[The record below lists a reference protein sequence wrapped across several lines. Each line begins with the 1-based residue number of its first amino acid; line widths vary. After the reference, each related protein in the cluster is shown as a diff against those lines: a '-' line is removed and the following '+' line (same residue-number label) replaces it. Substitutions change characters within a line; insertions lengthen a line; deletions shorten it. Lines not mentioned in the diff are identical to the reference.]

1 MTIFIKGSSVK
12 NGMTKTKRDGNN
24 KEYLSEIGIV
34 QETYYDTVNFINKN
48 YNKLMRLP
56 LNNKIFLIEYFKE
69 HVVHYYSK
77 YHFESKKEQLQS
89 LGINNKGTEETFGML
104 MYKMKSFSADFWIE
118 VNGNNHRYEKTIYMA
133 EVYKRNKD
141 EVRNFRNLLEHYM
154 LISEEYYKE
163 SVV

>member
-1 MTIFIKGSSVK
+1 
-12 NGMTKTKRDGNN
+12 
-24 KEYLSEIGIV
+24 
-34 QETYYDTVNFINKN
+34 
-48 YNKLMRLP
+48 
-56 LNNKIFLIEYFKE
+56 
-69 HVVHYYSK
+69 
-77 YHFESKKEQLQS
+77 
-89 LGINNKGTEETFGML
+89 
-104 MYKMKSFSADFWIE
+104 MYKMKSFSEDFWIE